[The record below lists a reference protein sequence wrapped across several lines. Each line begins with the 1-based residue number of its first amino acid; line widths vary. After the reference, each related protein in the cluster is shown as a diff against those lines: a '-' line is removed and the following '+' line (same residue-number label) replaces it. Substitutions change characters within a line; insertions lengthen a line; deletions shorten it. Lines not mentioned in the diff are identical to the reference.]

1 MYNIT
6 VMSKENLSRREFIG
20 GVSAFTGLAAGDC
33 LGLPAADGR
42 TYSVAVLGDLHYDTA
57 PDTVYHAKF
66 IELFRAAKKHPARFK
81 EFVRNAKMWAGPS
94 RRLLAASG
102 ACATGDTALVLQMGD
117 LIQGDCND
125 FTVHRR
131 MLDETA
137 ARMKAAY
144 PSRLPF
150 VTTCGNHDVREGG
163 KGRDLAATPVYSEFA
178 RDFHCKELGSR
189 VRGAIDASTFAFR
202 QGPDLYVALDFNCAI
217 DHVPLVKKILEA
229 NKGVRHTF
237 VLSHGG
243 VFPFDCW
250 GCRWFYL
257 GGVSESHKGMKPHKD
272 ADRLRREMRALLA
285 ARNAIVLCGHTHHLE
300 LKDAKFP
307 EGTITEV
314 TMNSVPCQSKGPDL
328 PGEPQVVREG
338 AAAYGATDWVK
349 KDPPIAALF
358 DEYRPYMTRYYL
370 ANAAGHARL
379 RVSDEGVWFDYYGRA
394 AVSPTKTFRLR

>member
-144 PSRLPF
+144 PSGLPF

-178 RDFHCKELGSR
+178 RDFHRKELGSR
-189 VRGAIDASTFAFR
+189 VCGAIDASTFAFR
-202 QGPDLYVALDFNCAI
+202 QGPDLYLVLDFNQGKRQAE
-217 DHVPLVKKILEA
+217 LVKRIFEA
-229 NKGVRHTF
+229 NKDVRYTF
-237 VLSHGG
+237 VVTHGG
-243 VFPFDCW
+243 VFPFDSW
-250 GCRWFYL
+250 NCRWFYL
-257 GGVSESHKGMKPHKD
+257 GKPADD
-272 ADRLRREMRALLA
+272 ALRREMRAVLA

-300 LKDAKFP
+300 LKEAKFA
-307 EGTITEV
+307 EGTITEM
-314 TMNSVPCQSKGPDL
+314 TMNSVPCKTHG
-328 PGEPQVVREG
+328 GEFPSVPENVREG
-338 AAAYGATDWVK
+338 AANYGRVDWVA
-349 KDPPIAALF
+349 KDASTAALF
-358 DEYRPYMTRYYL
+358 GEYQPFMTRYYL
-370 ANAAGHARL
+370 ADAAGHAKM
-379 RVSDEGVWFDYYGRA
+379 RVSDAGVWFDYYGRDSQK
-394 AVSPTKTFRLR
+394 VTKTFKLR